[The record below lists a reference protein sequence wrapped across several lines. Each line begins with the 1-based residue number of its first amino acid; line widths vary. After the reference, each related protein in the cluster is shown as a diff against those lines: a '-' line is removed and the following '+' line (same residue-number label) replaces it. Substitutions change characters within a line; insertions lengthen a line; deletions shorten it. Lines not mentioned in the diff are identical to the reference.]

1 MGIYWTSYSFLGV
14 CVQTETVLRQA
25 IAERIK
31 PVTFMNKMDRA
42 LLELQL
48 EQEDLYQT
56 FQRIV
61 ESINV
66 IIATYSDD
74 DGPMGNIQV
83 GMGDCRIEPTY
94 SCFLRLIPAM
104 GLWALDPVSTDG
116 RSPSSSLPRST
127 L

>member
-1 MGIYWTSYSFLGV
+1 MQFLSENKQPRRSLEMIRSDCNYSLISFLGV

-31 PVTFMNKMDRA
+31 PVLFMNKMDRA

-48 EQEDLYQT
+48 DSEDLYQT

-61 ESINV
+61 ENVNV

-74 DGPMGNIQV
+74 DGPMGEVRVSEIKLPIV
-83 GMGDCRIEPTY
+83 KKKPKTIVHI
-94 SCFLRLIPAM
+94 L
-104 GLWALDPVSTDG
+104 PVY
-116 RSPSSSLPRST
+116 L
-127 L
+127 